1 MFSSS
6 EFPLFNIFYLLIFY
20 DNLKYRFFT
29 SFTRVNMYR
38 FVFVRIK
45 EKRNVQISLN
55 LRHYE
60 AYFLAKSFPKDMI

>member
-20 DNLKYRFFT
+20 DNLKHRFFACM
-29 SFTRVNMYR
+29 NMNG

-55 LRHYE
+55 LRHY
-60 AYFLAKSFPKDMI
+60 

>member
-20 DNLKYRFFT
+20 DNLKHRFFACM
-29 SFTRVNMYR
+29 NMNG